1 MKTFVAGVLA
11 ALVAAT
17 TLAGCAGA
25 RRGEPIAGP
34 FRPTTVALQRGEA
47 LFDRH
52 CNKCHVG
59 GEAALGPAINDK
71 PFPKFLMHTQ
81 VRVGIGAMPSF
92 KKEEISDEEVDL
104 ILDYLK
110 ALKRHREGG

>member
-1 MKTFVAGVLA
+1 MNRPFVAIALA
-11 ALVAAT
+11 AA
-17 TLAGCAGA
+17 LAGCSTA
-25 RRGEPIAGP
+25 RRSEPVAGP

-59 GEAALGPAINDK
+59 GEAALGPGINDK

-81 VRVGIGAMPSF
+81 VRVGMGAMPSF
-92 KKEEISDEEVDL
+92 KKDEISDEEVDL

-110 ALKRHREGG
+110 ALRHHHYGG

>member
-1 MKTFVAGVLA
+1 MKTHVLVTAVALA
-11 ALVAAT
+11 VV
-17 TLAGCAGA
+17 LAGCAGA
-25 RRGEPIAGP
+25 RRSEPLVGS
-34 FRPTTVALQRGEA
+34 FRPMDASLKRGEA

-81 VRVGIGAMPSF
+81 VRVGMGAMPSF
-92 KKEEISDEEVDL
+92 KDDEISDEEVGL

-110 ALKRHREGG
+110 ALKRHRGG

>member
-1 MKTFVAGVLA
+1 MNAARGLACAVALLLLA
-11 ALVAAT
+11 N
-17 TLAGCAGA
+17 CSA
-25 RRGEPIAGP
+25 RRSEPIEGP
-34 FRPTTVALQRGEA
+34 FRPMDASLKRGEA

-59 GEAALGPAINDK
+59 GEVALAPAINDK

-81 VRVGIGAMPSF
+81 VRVGMGAMPSF
-92 KKEEISDEEVDL
+92 KKDEISDEEVDL

-110 ALKRHREGG
+110 ALKHHHYG

>member
-1 MKTFVAGVLA
+1 MKTTILVLACVLA
-11 ALVAAT
+11 AACT
-17 TLAGCAGA
+17 NP
-25 RRGEPIAGP
+25 RRSEPVAGP
-34 FRPTTVALQRGEA
+34 FVPSTPELKRGEA

-59 GEAALGPAINDK
+59 GEVALGPALNDK

-81 VRVGIGAMPSF
+81 VRVGMGAMPAF
-92 KKEEISDEEVDL
+92 KEDEISETDVRL

-110 ALKRHREGG
+110 ALKHHRYGD

>member
-1 MKTFVAGVLA
+1 MNIRIAATLVITATGLA
-11 ALVAAT
+11 A
-17 TLAGCAGA
+17 CASA
-25 RRGEPIAGP
+25 RQSEPVAGP
-34 FRPTTVALQRGEA
+34 FRPTDVALKRGEA

-59 GEAALGPAINDK
+59 GEAALGPGINDK

-81 VRVGIGAMPSF
+81 VRLGMGAMPSF
-92 KKEEISDEEVDL
+92 KSDEISDDEVRL

-110 ALKRHREGG
+110 ALKRHKYG

>member
-1 MKTFVAGVLA
+1 MKPRNAAMVMVLTVTLA
-11 ALVAAT
+11 ACT
-17 TLAGCAGA
+17 GA
-25 RRGEPIAGP
+25 RRSEPVAGP
-34 FRPTTVALQRGEA
+34 FRPTDASLKRGEA

-71 PFPKFLMHTQ
+71 PFPKFLMHIQ
-81 VRVGIGAMPSF
+81 VRVGMGAMPSF
-92 KKEEISDEEVDL
+92 KQDEISDEEVRL

-110 ALKRHREGG
+110 ALKRHREG

>member
-1 MKTFVAGVLA
+1 MNPVTVVGIAVAAVVLA
-11 ALVAAT
+11 S
-17 TLAGCAGA
+17 CAGA
-25 RRGEPIAGP
+25 RRGEPLAGP
-34 FRPTTVALQRGEA
+34 FLPTDARLKRGEA

-81 VRVGIGAMPSF
+81 VRVGMGAMPSF

>member
-1 MKTFVAGVLA
+1 MSWKIAMVAAGFAAALA
-11 ALVAAT
+11 ACGT
-17 TLAGCAGA
+17 A
-25 RRGEPIAGP
+25 RRGEPVAGP
-34 FRPTTVALQRGEA
+34 FRPMNASLQRGEA

-59 GEAALGPAINDK
+59 GEAALGPGINDK

-81 VRVGIGAMPSF
+81 VRVGMGAMPSF
-92 KKEEISDEEVDL
+92 KDDEISDEEVGL

-110 ALKRHREGG
+110 ALRRHRYGD